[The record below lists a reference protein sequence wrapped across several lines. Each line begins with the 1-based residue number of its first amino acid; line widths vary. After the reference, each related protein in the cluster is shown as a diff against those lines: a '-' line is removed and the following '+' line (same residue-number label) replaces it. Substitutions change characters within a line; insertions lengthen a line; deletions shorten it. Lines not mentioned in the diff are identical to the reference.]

1 MTPLAHPHHDRLG
14 TQARL
19 DRVLERSVDGGF
31 AAAIFA
37 VPLVLGGRMALGQ
50 LVLVG
55 SVLWIALCWCFRQS
69 LGTRAAWT
77 RSAAEPIL
85 VAALVWVG
93 LQLVPLPAGLGRT
106 VSGKAQELLPLWG
119 PTAGQHATLGEWNT
133 LSLYPASTQAG
144 LVLLAAFVLL
154 FLFTVQRAGRI
165 EDVERLI
172 RWIAWAAVGAA
183 ALALVQYFLGNGRY
197 FGFYHHPR
205 SGIENHLV
213 GSFTNRN
220 HFAHFMA
227 LGVGPLL
234 WWVFSGL
241 KVSGE
246 RAAAPPRFH
255 TRNAPREVNVALRA
269 IALGLVVFAGLVSLS
284 RGGAM
289 AIAMALAA
297 GTGVL
302 YAGSIISRKTLIALA
317 ASGAAVGAGLMVYGY
332 ESLAGRLST
341 FESIDTLDRLRLR
354 RDLWAADLEAVADFP
369 LTGTGLATHAR
380 VFPIYL
386 PNTWCSQKVDF
397 THAESGY
404 VQVAMET
411 GIPGLLLALA
421 AAGLCA
427 YWCAGA
433 IRRAAAGASASPR
446 VLLCLVAIVP
456 ALSASMVHALVDFV
470 WYVPGLMV
478 VVVILGACACR
489 LWQVLVH
496 GGCPTFRG
504 EVRENG
510 TVPLGD
516 KRDRHIFPAE
526 TARKT
531 SQSPVGVICKRLPRP
546 AWLAATAMLLVVGFF
561 MARDRFAAACAEPSW
576 NRYLLLSETLPDLE
590 AQRRPAALCEIAEA
604 LSAVVRWEP
613 DHAGAHLALAEVHR
627 ELFSASADP
636 EVCPLDVR
644 QVREAALAS
653 RFASSQAMYAWLGRA
668 FGPRCRHLQAVW
680 HHAREAVG
688 LCPLLGRAYLCLA
701 DVSFLEGP
709 EAPSK
714 AAYVEQAVRV
724 RPLDGDVLFA
734 AGQEAMLAG
743 DHDRALDYWKA
754 SFRCGKRHQRR
765 LLKALGDR
773 LPADAMLRTFQP
785 DWPAMQVVRDH
796 YLARGQSEKTWVMW
810 QFYAKAARRHA
821 ESLSG
826 SPAADTWRP
835 VELRSPPGV
844 GPRPAGGRVVRGGPA
859 PPHLVPALQA
869 GRQASSSGIGATS
882 QAGASARPAPAGSA
896 VASRGRGPPTANDH
910 TGNYHC
916 LCSDDSVVSGR
927 FVLRAAPRKEG
938 LS

>member
-1 MTPLAHPHHDRLG
+1 MATLAHPQRDGLG
-14 TQARL
+14 MQARL
-19 DRVLERSVDGGF
+19 DRVLERCVDAGL
-31 AAAIFA
+31 AAAVFA

-50 LVLVG
+50 LILVG
-55 SVLWIALCWCFRQS
+55 AVLWIAVCWCARQS
-69 LGTRAAWT
+69 LDARAAWT

-93 LQLVPLPAGLGRT
+93 LQLPPLPTSVGRA
-106 VSGKAQELLPLWG
+106 VSGKAHELLPLWG
-119 PTAGQHATLGEWNT
+119 PPAGQRATLGEWTT
-133 LSLYPASTQAG
+133 LSLCPASTQAG
-144 LVLLAAFVLL
+144 LVVLAAFVLL
-154 FLFTVQRAGRI
+154 FLFTVQRVGRI

-172 RWIAWAAVGAA
+172 RWIAWAAVAVA
-183 ALALVQYFLGNGRY
+183 ALGLVQYFLGNGRY
-197 FGFYHHPR
+197 FGFYRHPR
-205 SGIENHLV
+205 SAIESQLV

-241 KVSGE
+241 KRGGDP
-246 RAAAPPRFH
+246 AGATPRFH

-284 RGGAM
+284 RGGAV
-289 AIAMALAA
+289 AIVVALAA

-302 YAGSIISRKTLIALA
+302 YTGSVISRKTLIALA
-317 ASGAAVGAGLMVYGY
+317 ASGAAVGAGLLAYGY
-332 ESLAGRLST
+332 ESLAGRLSS
-341 FESIDTLDRLRLR
+341 FQSIESLDVLRLR

-411 GIPGLLLALA
+411 GIPGLLLVLA
-421 AAGLCA
+421 AVGLCA
-427 YWCAGA
+427 YWCVCA
-433 IRRAAAGASASPR
+433 IRRAAAGTSASPR
-446 VLLCLVAIVP
+446 ALLCLVAIVP
-456 ALSASMVHALVDFV
+456 ALLASMVHALIDFV

-489 LWQVLVH
+489 LWQGVVR
-496 GGCPTFRG
+496 GDCPG
-504 EVRENG
+504 KG
-510 TVPLGD
+510 
-516 KRDRHIFPAE
+516 DRHILPAE
-526 TARKT
+526 TARKM
-531 SQSPVGVICKRLPRP
+531 SQSPARPVPRA
-546 AWLAATAMLLVVGFF
+546 AWLGAAAMLLVVGFF
-561 MARDRFAAACAEPSW
+561 MAQNRFAATCAEPSW

-590 AQRRPAALCEIAEA
+590 VQQRPAALREIAKA

-613 DHAGAHLALAEVHR
+613 DHAAAHLELAEVHR

-636 EVCPLDVR
+636 DVCPLDVR

-680 HHAREAVG
+680 HHAREAIS

-709 EAPSK
+709 GAPSK

-743 DHDRALDYWKA
+743 DHELALDYWRA
-754 SFRCGKRHQRR
+754 SFRCGKRHQER
-765 LLKALGDR
+765 LLAALGDR
-773 LPADAMLRTFQP
+773 VPGDALLRTFEP
-785 DWPAMQVVRDH
+785 DWAAMQVVRDH

-826 SPAADTWRP
+826 SSAAAIWLAAARAHEKTGERQQRI
-835 VELRSPPGV
+835 ECLR
-844 GPRPAGGRVVRGGPA
+844 RAVRCDPSNYEA
-859 PPHLVPALQA
+859 HRALGLDLLAAESFEAA
-869 GRQASSSGIGATS
+869 GRHLTWCLHC
-882 QAGASARPAPAGSA
+882 RPDDEHVRAKVEALA
-896 VASRGRGPPTANDH
+896 DRRQRLSRR
-910 TGNYHC
+910 
-916 LCSDDSVVSGR
+916 SI
-927 FVLRAAPRKEG
+927 PRR
-938 LS
+938 